1 MYNYKNKL
9 ITVEEAVRFVKS
21 GDDIVTGLGPAVA
34 HGFMSKLHTV
44 AEKVSGVTVNVSL
57 CLNSYDFFADPK
69 YSNSFMAESWFLT
82 PPLRAAMKN
91 GSVSYMPCH
100 LQYCAIK
107 RLKYKPVAIYVGTA
121 SMPDEEGYVTLS
133 LSDSHEMRMLKE
145 AAIKILEINPNYPG
159 RIRGSQS
166 TS

>member
-57 CLNSYDFFADPK
+57 CLNSYDF
-69 YSNSFMAESWFLT
+69 L
-82 PPLRAAMKN
+82 
-91 GSVSYMPCH
+91 
-100 LQYCAIK
+100 
-107 RLKYKPVAIYVGTA
+107 
-121 SMPDEEGYVTLS
+121 
-133 LSDSHEMRMLKE
+133 
-145 AAIKILEINPNYPG
+145 
-159 RIRGSQS
+159 RIRSIQTVLWRKAGFLRLR
-166 TS
+166 

>member
-57 CLNSYDFFADPK
+57 CLNSYDFCGSEVFKQFYGGKLVSYA
-69 YSNSFMAESWFLT
+69 SAESGDEKRIGVIYAVSST
-82 PPLRAAMKN
+82 VLRDKKA
-91 GSVSYMPCH
+91 
-100 LQYCAIK
+100 
-107 RLKYKPVAIYVGTA
+107 
-121 SMPDEEGYVTLS
+121 
-133 LSDSHEMRMLKE
+133 
-145 AAIKILEINPNYPG
+145 EI
-159 RIRGSQS
+159 
-166 TS
+166 